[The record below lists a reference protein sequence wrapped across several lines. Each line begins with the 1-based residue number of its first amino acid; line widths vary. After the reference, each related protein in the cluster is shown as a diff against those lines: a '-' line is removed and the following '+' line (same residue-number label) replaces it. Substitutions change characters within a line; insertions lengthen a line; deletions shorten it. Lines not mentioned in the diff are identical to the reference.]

1 MQQLTLQFEGFAGSA
16 QPIDVAATTRR
27 KVARVKDFVSRVR
40 TLFAKDGKMVC
51 DAKAWLHSHAETL
64 QESVEC
70 AALMAAGVFIL
81 YMAAVLQGG
90 AV

>member
-27 KVARVKDFVSRVR
+27 RVKNIVALGTRSAEATLLALRSR
-40 TLFAKDGKMVC
+40 AKS
-51 DAKAWLHSHAETL
+51 WLSSHAETL
-64 QESVEC
+64 QDSVEC

-81 YMAAVLQGG
+81 YIAAVLQGG